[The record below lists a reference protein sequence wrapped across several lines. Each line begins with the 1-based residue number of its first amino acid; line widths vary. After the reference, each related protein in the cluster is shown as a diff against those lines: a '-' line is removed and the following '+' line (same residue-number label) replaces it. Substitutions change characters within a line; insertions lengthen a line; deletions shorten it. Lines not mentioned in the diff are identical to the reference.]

1 MTTAK
6 LMEILKQL
14 NENGYKVCIF
24 ALKDGLPI
32 ASKKVADC
40 TFNEKMVS
48 AMGAMLS
55 EGAERAKEDMGLA
68 DLEYFKTIY
77 GDACIVCQNIK
88 TSTGQVYLLVGLTD
102 KPENDDVDKYNEK
115 LFDWAIENALPVL
128 EELSNL

>member
-1 MTTAK
+1 MSTSK

-14 NENGYKVCIF
+14 TENGYKTVIF

-32 ASKKVADC
+32 ASLN
-40 TFNEKMVS
+40 TTQTNEKMVA

-88 TSTGQVYLLVGLTD
+88 TSTGKVYLLIGLTD
-102 KPENDDVDKYNEK
+102 KPETDEQDKYNEK
-115 LFDWAIENALPVL
+115 LFVWAIENALPVL
-128 EELSNL
+128 EDLSNL

>member
-1 MTTAK
+1 MSTAK
-6 LMEILKQL
+6 LTEILKQL
-14 NENGYKVCIF
+14 TENGYKTVIF

-32 ASKKVADC
+32 ASLNKAN
-40 TFNEKMVS
+40 FNEKMVS

-55 EGAERAKEDMGLA
+55 EACERAKEDLGLA

-88 TSTGQVYLLVGLTD
+88 TSTGKVYLLIGLTD
-102 KPENDDVDKYNEK
+102 KPESDEVDKYNEK

-128 EELSNL
+128 EDLSNL

>member
-6 LMEILKQL
+6 LTEILKQL
-14 NENGYKVCIF
+14 TENGYKTVIF

-32 ASKKVADC
+32 ASLTTDKSV
-40 TFNEKMVS
+40 NEKMVS

-55 EGAERAKEDMGLA
+55 ESCERAKEDMGLA

-88 TSTGQVYLLVGLTD
+88 TSTGKVYLLIGLTD
-102 KPENDDVDKYNEK
+102 KPETDEVDKYNEK

-128 EELSNL
+128 EDLSNL

>member
-14 NENGYKVCIF
+14 NANGYKVCIF

-32 ASKKVADC
+32 ASQNTDGKFSD
-40 TFNEKMVS
+40 KMVA

-55 EGAERAKEDMGLA
+55 EASERVKEDLGLA

-88 TSTGQVYLLVGLTD
+88 TSTGKVYLLVGLTD
-102 KPENDDVDKYNEK
+102 KPENDEVDKYNEK

-128 EELSNL
+128 EDLSKL

>member
-1 MTTAK
+1 MSTSR

-14 NENGYKVCIF
+14 NENGYKVSIF

-32 ASKKVADC
+32 ASQKVPD
-40 TFNEKMVS
+40 TNFHEKMVA

-55 EGAERAKEDMGLA
+55 EACERAKEDMGLSE
-68 DLEYFKTIY
+68 LEYFKTIY

-88 TSTGQVYLLVGLTD
+88 TSSGKVYLLIGLTD
-102 KPENDDVDKYNEK
+102 KPENDEVDKYNEK

-128 EELSNL
+128 EDLSNL

>member
-14 NENGYKVCIF
+14 NANGYKVCIF
-24 ALKDGLPI
+24 SLKDGLPI
-32 ASKKVADC
+32 ASQNTDGK
-40 TFNEKMVS
+40 FNEKMVS

-55 EGAERAKEDMGLA
+55 EASERVKEDLGLA

-88 TSTGQVYLLVGLTD
+88 TSTGKVYLLIGLTD
-102 KPENDDVDKYNEK
+102 KPENDEVDKYNEK

-128 EELSNL
+128 EDLSKL

>member
-1 MTTAK
+1 MSTAK
-6 LMEILKQL
+6 LTEILRQL

-32 ASKKVADC
+32 ASLKTPDND
-40 TFNEKMVS
+40 FNEKMVS

-77 GDACIVCQNIK
+77 GDACIVCQNM
-88 TSTGQVYLLVGLTD
+88 
-102 KPENDDVDKYNEK
+102 
-115 LFDWAIENALPVL
+115 F
-128 EELSNL
+128 LSNA

>member
-14 NENGYKVCIF
+14 NDNGYKVCIF

-32 ASKKVADC
+32 ASKKVAD
-40 TFNEKMVS
+40 TEISEKMV
-48 AMGAMLS
+48 AALGAMLS
-55 EGAERAKEDMGLA
+55 EACERAKEDLGLA
-68 DLEYFKTIY
+68 ELEYFKTIY

-88 TSTGQVYLLVGLTD
+88 TSTGKVYLLVGLTD
-102 KPENDDVDKYNEK
+102 KPENDEVDKYNEK

-128 EELSNL
+128 EDLSNL

>member
-1 MTTAK
+1 MSTSR

-14 NENGYKVCIF
+14 TENGYKSVIF

-32 ASKKVADC
+32 ASKN
-40 TFNEKMVS
+40 TGTINEKMVA

-55 EGAERAKEDMGLA
+55 EASERAKEDLGLS

-77 GDACIVCQNIK
+77 SDGCLLCQNIK
-88 TSTGQVYLLVGLTD
+88 TSTGKVYLLVGFTN
-102 KPENDDVDKYNEK
+102 KPENHEVDKYNND
-115 LFDWAIENALPVL
+115 LFDWAVENALPVL